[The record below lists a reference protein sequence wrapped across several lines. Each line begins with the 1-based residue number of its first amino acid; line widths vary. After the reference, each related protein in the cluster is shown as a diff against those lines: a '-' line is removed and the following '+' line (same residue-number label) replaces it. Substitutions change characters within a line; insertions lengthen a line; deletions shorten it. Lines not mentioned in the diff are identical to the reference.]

1 MCQVNEEDDEAFQ
14 ALKSA
19 TNKTAISRKCMSCD
33 ENACVVVRIADPMCR
48 KCFEEFFIHKF
59 RSTISKSNV
68 FGRGERVLIAYSGGP
83 SSSAL
88 LHLIAEGLSVNAR
101 RRLQFQAHVA
111 FIDESSLYPDS
122 TSIRDKVT
130 DLIANQM
137 QYPLHIVSIDENLDQ
152 DNDLKEILFT
162 RTKSL
167 TAREELLRRRK
178 LKLLFDIAINEKC
191 TKLITG
197 DNCTK
202 LAAQILSDMA
212 QGKGAHVALECVSKI
227 YNQ

>member
-1 MCQVNEEDDEAFQ
+1 M
-14 ALKSA
+14 
-19 TNKTAISRKCMSCD
+19 ID
-33 ENACVVVRIADPMCR
+33 ENSSR

-111 FIDESSLYPDS
+111 FIDGNDKSNFLFPLLNINYIESSLYPDS

-137 QYPLHIVSIDENLDQ
+137 QYPLHIVSIDEV
-152 DNDLKEILFT
+152 
-162 RTKSL
+162 RRVKSKYS
-167 TAREELLRRRK
+167 TQK
-178 LKLLFDIAINEKC
+178 FFSN
-191 TKLITG
+191 
-197 DNCTK
+197 
-202 LAAQILSDMA
+202 
-212 QGKGAHVALECVSKI
+212 
-227 YNQ
+227 